1 MHASHPTFR
10 LASRFFLHCTLALLA
25 LTTLTPAARADETAA
40 WAALQRGGQI
50 VLIRHASTESGI
62 GDPPGFTLADC
73 SSQRQLSAAGRGQA
87 QRLGAAFRSRR
98 IAVSEVWSSRWCR
111 CSETAQLAF
120 GRVTPMTMIDS
131 SFEDSNAAA
140 SQKLRDVTT
149 AIGNRSTD
157 GNLVMVTH
165 QANITDLTGSG
176 TRMGEA
182 LVLSGQR
189 DANGKFVV
197 IGRLQVD

>member
-1 MHASHPTFR
+1 
-10 LASRFFLHCTLALLA
+10 
-25 LTTLTPAARADETAA
+25 
-40 WAALQRGGQI
+40 
-50 VLIRHASTESGI
+50 
-62 GDPPGFTLADC
+62 
-73 SSQRQLSAAGRGQA
+73 
-87 QRLGAAFRSRR
+87 
-98 IAVSEVWSSRWCR
+98 
-111 CSETAQLAF
+111 
-120 GRVTPMTMIDS
+120 MIDS